1 MERYRNELSDIF
13 TPGLDSAFS
22 NCYPLDVKDLRSTA
36 AFRKWTGDIGSNL
49 LLVSGQT
56 EDHDGMHCWLSPA
69 LFSVY
74 DECQKAGQLALL
86 FCCRQATP
94 TSAKLVKVGEVLHD
108 MAYQVLAAHPE
119 LLRNEVI
126 REILPRESEGPP
138 ESIQSSNGA
147 PTPEQILLR
156 CLRGRGRTWLFVDR
170 IDCCASGHDRL
181 LTTLARLMNEV
192 DRSEKNDSLKVFLVA
207 ASDTAAEFKLVGKGQ
222 NTRKDIRSIL
232 EEKCQFIDQSHSDY
246 IVGHFSETRQDWE
259 GETEREN
266 GGTA

>member
-1 MERYRNELSDIF
+1 M
-13 TPGLDSAFS
+13 
-22 NCYPLDVKDLRSTA
+22 
-36 AFRKWTGDIGSNL
+36 
-49 LLVSGQT
+49 
-56 EDHDGMHCWLSPA
+56 
-69 LFSVY
+69 
-74 DECQKAGQLALL
+74 
-86 FCCRQATP
+86 
-94 TSAKLVKVGEVLHD
+94 
-108 MAYQVLAAHPE
+108 
-119 LLRNEVI
+119 
-126 REILPRESEGPP
+126 
-138 ESIQSSNGA
+138 
-147 PTPEQILLR
+147 
-156 CLRGRGRTWLFVDR
+156 FVDR